1 MEYYAYYNLK
11 MDPFVKNSLI
21 GHQPFQS
28 NDYDLAINQMEKATD
43 RNGLCVITGKS
54 GCGKSQAT
62 HRFISNIEAS
72 CHVCVSIE
80 PGEIPPTDFY
90 KLICMELRID
100 PTGKLATVRA
110 NVKRHVKD
118 YYTRKRPLIL
128 IINEAQDLSP
138 KTLKEL
144 RNLMSYDND
153 TLDAM
158 TLILVGE
165 PRLYRILQSKE
176 ELHSLFERIT
186 NYYVLSGLKSD
197 EIKAY
202 VTHKLSFA
210 GGSDVLVDEA
220 VYPLLSEY
228 GDGNSRKVDKIMTN
242 AMAYSAQLGRKLID
256 AEAAK
261 YAIAHLPGV

>member
-1 MEYYAYYNLK
+1 MDYYSYFNLR

-21 GHQPFQS
+21 GQRLFQS
-28 NDYDLAINQMEKATD
+28 SDYDMAVNQMEKASE

-62 HRFISNIEAS
+62 HNFVSNIDPAR
-72 CHVCVSIE
+72 HVCISVQ

-90 KLICMELRID
+90 KLICSKMRID
-100 PTGKLATVRA
+100 PTGKLGTIRSS
-110 NVKRHVKD
+110 VKRHIRD
-118 YYTRKRPLIL
+118 YYNRNRPLIL
-128 IINEAQDLSP
+128 VVNEAQDLSA

-144 RNLMSYDND
+144 RNLLSYDND

-158 TLILVGE
+158 TLILIGE

-176 ELHSLFERIT
+176 ELGSLFERIT
-186 NYYVLSGLKSD
+186 NYYVLSGLRSD
-197 EIKAY
+197 EIKPY
-202 VTHKLSFA
+202 VIHKLTFA
-210 GGSDVLVDEA
+210 GGSDVLVDED

-228 GDGNSRKVDKIMTN
+228 AEGNSRKIDKIMTN
-242 AMAYSAQLGRKLID
+242 AMAYSAQLGRPHID

-261 YAIAHLPGV
+261 YAIDHLPGL